1 MEFEILLRYINDF
14 KKAIHHAE
22 VRLPSEKPKAIA
34 HAKDIEIKLISA
46 IAEAVSDL
54 KVAEEKIKLL
64 EAVSSNE
71 KIKQDKIHESCNK

>member
-46 IAEAVSDL
+46 IAEVVGDL

-64 EAVSSNE
+64 EETIS
-71 KIKQDKIHESCNK
+71 KLK